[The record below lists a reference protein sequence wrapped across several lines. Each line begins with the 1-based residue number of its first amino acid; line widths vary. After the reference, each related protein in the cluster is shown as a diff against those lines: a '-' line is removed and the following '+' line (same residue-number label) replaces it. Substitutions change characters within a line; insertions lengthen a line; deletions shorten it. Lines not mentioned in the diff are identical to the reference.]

1 MKGQYQTPP
10 TKSLDALTEAAN
22 NLRPSH
28 SGMAQLLNHIHD
40 FPEDHNPHPMYVV
53 GLKDMATSG
62 GLRRA
67 IVIGWRYLS
76 VSGSEKKFAA
86 EVHHDSDGSNHRFA
100 GLNHGP
106 AVEALIRVI
115 EDDKI
120 REQVESDAFSLSTG
134 AIPALDISAVWL
146 RATNNGNDMLF
157 VVPPAPSFLKP
168 WPDTYTVQQFENAVQ
183 DEAAK
188 NVKIHATV
196 FA

>member
-1 MKGQYQTPP
+1 MPSHHQTPP
-10 TKSLDALTEAAN
+10 AESLNALTKAAES
-22 NLRPSH
+22 LHPSH
-28 SGMAQLLNHIHD
+28 SNMAQLLKHIHD
-40 FPEDHNPHPMYVV
+40 FPGDHNPHPMYVV

-100 GLNHGP
+100 GMNHGP

-120 REQVESDAFSLSTG
+120 REQVESHAFSLSTG

-146 RATNNGNDMLF
+146 RATNDGDDRLF

-168 WPDTYTVQQFENAVQ
+168 WPDTYTVQQLENAVQ
-183 DEAAK
+183 DEAAR
-188 NVKIHATV
+188 NVKLHATV